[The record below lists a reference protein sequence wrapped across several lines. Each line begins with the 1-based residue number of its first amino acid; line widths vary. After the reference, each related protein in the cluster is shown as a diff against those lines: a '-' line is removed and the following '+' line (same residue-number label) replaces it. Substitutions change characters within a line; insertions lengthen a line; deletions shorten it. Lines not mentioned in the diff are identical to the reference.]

1 MKLNLSVIKK
11 HPVGSTAVI
20 VGGGL
25 VFYFAFLRGG
35 SGDSG
40 GNGLGYG
47 DSQVAAAS
55 SISAAQAQMASRAQ
69 EIQGQ
74 IAMATI
80 GAQNQLA
87 VAQTQAEMQKALGAM
102 SLAATQAGYARDI
115 ENIHSQE
122 HVALEQ
128 TASQERVQT
137 MGMEYSAQ
145 IQALT
150 IQSQLAGLQSQ
161 LNRDVA
167 MQKMMTDAQV
177 ALGQLSAG
185 VQLAG
190 ISAQEAIS
198 HHTLDATT
206 QQIKYQ
212 SELQV
217 ALGQQNV
224 DMAEINA
231 NMQLQIA
238 QTQASAAK
246 HSSDNNLLG
255 GIIGGIIGLF

>member
-35 SGDSG
+35 SGETGDG
-40 GNGLGYG
+40 VGYT
-47 DSQVAAAS
+47 DSQVIAGS
-55 SISAAQAQMASRAQ
+55 SISATQAQMASRAQ

-122 HVALEQ
+122 NIALEQ

-238 QTQASAAK
+238 KTQASAAK